1 MLNTFFKVFLVIN
14 QLTLTLFAMSINR
27 HLENTNFKVDYYFYD
42 KCFEEENKK

>member
-27 HLENTNFKVDYYFYD
+27 HLENTDFKVDYYFHEE
-42 KCFEEENKK
+42 CFEEENKK